1 MCPRKMSINFNRNRA
16 QVSFESFIG
25 VTSPSDLPA
34 KRDDFKNHSLT
45 IAEVQQLNS
54 DLQCDAIDF
63 FYNGILSFSE
73 GIDSIFQKRFSW
85 ATVKLYYSIYYL
97 IRASL
102 AVRGFALVR
111 CGNICRLK
119 NAVGEKIVGSNNKK
133 YKSTHEGTMNHYKDI
148 FSMADRLLSNKI
160 EDYDAYQWMMNA
172 REIVNYRSVSFL
184 EPNCLD
190 IWDFFST
197 CVDDGTLATE
207 LKKLEDDNYVKC
219 FQEEFAV
226 VAIPI
231 MRMKETIADMASGG
245 LLTRLTHDRE
255 TFAKTV
261 LNYDHRSL
269 SILSDIFR
277 HGVE

>member
-1 MCPRKMSINFNRNRA
+1 MSINFNRNRA
-16 QVSFESFIG
+16 QVSFERFIG
-25 VTSPSDLPA
+25 VTSPNDLRA
-34 KRDDFKNHSLT
+34 KKHDFKNHSLT
-45 IAEVQQLNS
+45 SAEVQQLNS

-102 AVRGFALVR
+102 AARGFALLR

-119 NAVGEKIVGSNNKK
+119 NAVGERTVGTDNKK
-133 YKSTHEGTMNHYKDI
+133 FKSTHEGTINHYKAI

-160 EDYDAYQWMMNA
+160 EDHDAYQWMMNA
-172 REIVNYRSVSFL
+172 REIVNYKSVSFL
-184 EPNCLD
+184 EPDCLE

-197 CVDDGTLATE
+197 CVDDGTLADE
-207 LKKLEDDNYVKC
+207 LKNLEDDNYIKC

-245 LLTRLTHDRE
+245 LLTRLTNDRE

-261 LNYDHRSL
+261 LNYDDRSL
-269 SILSDIFR
+269 CILSDIFR
-277 HGVE
+277 HSVEAHN

>member
-1 MCPRKMSINFNRNRA
+1 
-16 QVSFESFIG
+16 
-25 VTSPSDLPA
+25 
-34 KRDDFKNHSLT
+34 
-45 IAEVQQLNS
+45 
-54 DLQCDAIDF
+54 
-63 FYNGILSFSE
+63 
-73 GIDSIFQKRFSW
+73 
-85 ATVKLYYSIYYL
+85 
-97 IRASL
+97 
-102 AVRGFALVR
+102 
-111 CGNICRLK
+111 
-119 NAVGEKIVGSNNKK
+119 
-133 YKSTHEGTMNHYKDI
+133 
-148 FSMADRLLSNKI
+148 MADRLLSNKI
-160 EDYDAYQWMMNA
+160 EDYDAYKWMMNA

-245 LLTRLTHDRE
+245 LLTRLTNDRE

-261 LNYDHRSL
+261 LNYVHRSL

-277 HGVE
+277 HCLE

>member
-1 MCPRKMSINFNRNRA
+1 MSINFNRNRA
-16 QVSFESFIG
+16 QVSFERFIG
-25 VTSPSDLPA
+25 VTSPSDLSASKA

-45 IAEVQQLNS
+45 VAEVQQLNF
-54 DLQCDAIDF
+54 DLQYDAIDF

-111 CGNICRLK
+111 CRNICRLK
-119 NAVGEKIVGSNNKK
+119 NAVGEKIIGSNDTK
-133 YKSTHEGTMNHYKDI
+133 YKSTHEGTINHYIDV

-160 EDYDAYQWMMNA
+160 EDHDAYKWMMNA
-172 REIVNYRSVSFL
+172 REIVNYKSVSFL

-190 IWDFFST
+190 IWDFFSK

-207 LKKLEDDNYVKC
+207 LKNLEDDNYVKC

-231 MRMKETIADMASGG
+231 MRMKETIADMAAGG
-245 LLTRLTHDRE
+245 LLTQLTHDRE

-261 LNYDHRSL
+261 INYDHRSL

-277 HGVE
+277 HGIE